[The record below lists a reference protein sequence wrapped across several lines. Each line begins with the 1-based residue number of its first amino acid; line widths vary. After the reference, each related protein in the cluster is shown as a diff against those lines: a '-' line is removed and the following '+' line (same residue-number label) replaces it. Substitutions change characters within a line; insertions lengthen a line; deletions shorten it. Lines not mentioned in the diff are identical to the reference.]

1 LNAARRLLGLEKSW
15 VPLALA
21 GFGALYFLD
30 PNPRLDFSAF
40 DTRDAESY
48 LALSRAL
55 VAGQGYTRSL
65 NPHYYIPHTTWPPGL
80 PLLLTPLTLL
90 SGVPID
96 LLLVKIG
103 MIVYGLCGIVIAYLY
118 AKRLTP
124 SPLVRLSVP
133 LLLALN
139 PYYWQFSRMTN
150 SEMPTV
156 LWSLIAL
163 LLADTGWARGT
174 ISHRTAFA
182 CGLICGFGMLIRG
195 SFFGALF
202 LPLVYIF
209 ILRSEPIDLRRI
221 SGRYICYAAGFLLPF
236 TSWMLRNSLIDTR
249 MIGPDGMNQLA
260 MIFRT
265 HPVDPS
271 SPFRSVAQVFSD
283 AVANLQDSVIY
294 QIPKSI
300 VPGLWADGFWNGLG
314 AWSGPVAALL
324 SLALVLLSC
333 WKARNLPIIVMYGSM
348 AALNILYAAGG
359 LARLWV
365 PVTCLLALSLPIA
378 AETLPF
384 PQNRR
389 VRASI
394 AGLAITTLAVSLVS
408 YAVHHE
414 KYPYRDPNY
423 AALAGLFSDIRN
435 RDALAGDVLTPS
447 PQAFELYTGLSAPM
461 SLPGIGIDPPY
472 AYVILPSVEWQAQSL
487 RGAVIAQNDVWS
499 LVAFGKPTTLAEFR
513 ERYNCAFSSIAA
525 FAVLSHCV
533 IR

>member
-1 LNAARRLLGLEKSW
+1 M
-15 VPLALA
+15 
-21 GFGALYFLD
+21 
-30 PNPRLDFSAF
+30 
-40 DTRDAESY
+40 
-48 LALSRAL
+48 
-55 VAGQGYTRSL
+55 
-65 NPHYYIPHTTWPPGL
+65 
-80 PLLLTPLTLL
+80 LLTPLTFL

-103 MIVYGLCGIVIAYLY
+103 MIAYGVCGIIIAYFY
-118 AKRLTP
+118 AKRLTS
-124 SPLVRLSVP
+124 SPLARFCVP
-133 LLLALN
+133 LLLGLN

-163 LLADTGWARGT
+163 LLADIGWARGT
-174 ISHRTAFA
+174 IRHRTAFA
-182 CGLICGFGMLIRG
+182 FGLICGFGMLIRG

-202 LPLVYIF
+202 LPLAYVF
-209 ILRSEPIDLRRI
+209 VLQSEPIDLPRM
-221 SGRYICYAAGFLLPF
+221 SSRYICYAAGFLLPF
-236 TSWMLRNSLIDTR
+236 ISWVFRNSLIDTR
-249 MIGPDGMNQLA
+249 MIGPDGINQLA

-271 SPFRSVAQVFSD
+271 SPFRSVAQVFAD
-283 AVANLQDSVIY
+283 ALANLQDSVIY

-314 AWSGPVAALL
+314 AWSGPVAASL

-333 WKARNLPIIVMYGSM
+333 WTARNLPLIVMYGSM
-348 AALNILYAAGG
+348 AALNILYAVGG

-378 AETLPF
+378 TEALPF
-384 PQNRR
+384 PHNRR
-389 VRASI
+389 VRASL
-394 AGLAITTLAVSLVS
+394 AGLTITILAASLVS
-408 YAVHHE
+408 YAIDHE
-414 KYPYRDPNY
+414 KHPYRDQNY

-435 RDALAGDVLTPS
+435 RDALKGNVLTPS
-447 PQAFELYTGLSAPM
+447 PQAFELYTGISAPM
-461 SLPGIGIDPPY
+461 SLPGIGIDPAY
-472 AYVILPSVEWQAQSL
+472 AYVILPSAEWPAQSL
-487 RGAVIAQNDVWS
+487 RGAVIAQNGVWS
-499 LVAFGKPTTLAEFR
+499 LVAFDKPTTLVEFR